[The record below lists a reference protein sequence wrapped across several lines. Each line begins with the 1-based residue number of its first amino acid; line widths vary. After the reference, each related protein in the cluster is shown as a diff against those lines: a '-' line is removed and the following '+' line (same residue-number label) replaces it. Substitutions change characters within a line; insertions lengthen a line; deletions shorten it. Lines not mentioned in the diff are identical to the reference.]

1 MRIGFRILHTNETEC
16 SVTDAVKPSLWKC
29 STIFS
34 CLQSQGSGLVSENL
48 PRESLVD
55 VLLCLAHFSLISV
68 FFTFIMIWTCLS
80 VARVADSHSHV
91 HVRV

>member
-1 MRIGFRILHTNETEC
+1 MRIGFRILHTNETES

-55 VLLCLAHFSLISV
+55 ISFVSGTLLSDLCFLHFYYDLELV
-68 FFTFIMIWTCLS
+68 
-80 VARVADSHSHV
+80 
-91 HVRV
+91 